1 MPSYVETWDP
11 SKPAGTR
18 DLSLGDDDIREFK
31 RAIQERLNEDHVH
44 PSDETGF
51 TTVGYHRKTTL
62 IKQGSN
68 ATAVTDTYILYCKN
82 DGSTD
87 ELFGIDESGN
97 VIQFTDAGKL
107 AVLGSEGW
115 RTGDKLL
122 SSNTNT
128 PTGWTDQ
135 SATYTDNF
143 IRISSGTPLTTGGT
157 DTHDHG
163 AATGS
168 TTLTAAQSGLP
179 AHTHTVPARG
189 NSSVG
194 TVARAMEP
202 DTDNANG
209 ANTLTTDSTGG
220 SAASSGHTHTVSSAN
235 NVPVY
240 VQMKMYSKT

>member
-1 MPSYVETWDP
+1 MPSYTETWDET
-11 SKPAGTR
+11 KPAGSR
-18 DLSLGDDDIREFK
+18 DRSLGDDDIREFK
-31 RAIQERLNEDHVH
+31 RAIRERLNEDHVT

-68 ATAVTDTYILYCKN
+68 ATAVTDTYILFCKS

-122 SSNTNT
+122 SSNTTT

-135 SATYTDNF
+135 STTYDAHF
-143 IRISSGTPLTTGGT
+143 IRIDDGTPLTTGGT
-157 DTHDHG
+157 NTHTH
-163 AATGS
+163 AAGSYAGPSHTHTFTTGGVS
-168 TTLTAAQSGLP
+168 FGGGGSLTAGALDT
-179 AHTHTVPARG
+179 AHTHSG
-189 NSSVG
+189 
-194 TVARAMEP
+194 
-202 DTDNANG
+202 
-209 ANTLTTDSTGG
+209 TTDAGGTGAVTG
-220 SAASSGHTHTVSSAN
+220 TSASGD

>member
-1 MPSYVETWDP
+1 MPTYTEPWDVT
-11 SKPAGTR
+11 KPAGSR

-31 RAIQERLNEDHVH
+31 RAIDERLNEDHVK
-44 PSDETGF
+44 PNDETGV
-51 TTVGYHRKTTL
+51 TTVGYHRKSTL
-62 IKQGSN
+62 IKLGSN
-68 ATAVTDTYILYCKN
+68 PTAVTDTYILFCKS

-128 PTGWTDQ
+128 PSGWTDQ
-135 SATYTDNF
+135 SATYTENF
-143 IRISSGTPLTTGGT
+143 IRISSGTPLSTGGSN
-157 DTHDHG
+157 THDHG

-179 AHTHTVPARG
+179 AHTHTLTLSQNNNGGTSGYAV
-189 NSSVG
+189 NSQALVS
-194 TVARAMEP
+194 A
-202 DTDNANG
+202 ANE
-209 ANTLTTDSTGG
+209 TTSSTGG
-220 SAASSGHTHTVSSAN
+220 TDASSGHTHSVASAN

-240 VQMKMYSKT
+240 VQMKIYSKT